1 MVYAI
6 VWTVVICGLAAL
18 AHWAVTALGT
28 PEPLA
33 RIVRVG
39 AVVIAIIIVVFL
51 WLGVFGMAPAPV
63 LK

>member
-18 AHWAVTALGT
+18 AHWAVGALGT

-33 RIVRVG
+33 RVVRVG
-39 AVVIAIIIVVFL
+39 TVVIAIVIIVLL
-51 WLGVFGMAPAPV
+51 WLNVFGMAPAPV